1 MTREDLMDRYPEETF
16 LLADGFD
23 DAILGVDEPT
33 MRVIYSVKKC
43 IEILMEQSMNYEEA
57 QDYFN
62 FNVRGSYM
70 GDQTPIWCD
79 DIL

>member
-23 DAILGVDEPT
+23 DA